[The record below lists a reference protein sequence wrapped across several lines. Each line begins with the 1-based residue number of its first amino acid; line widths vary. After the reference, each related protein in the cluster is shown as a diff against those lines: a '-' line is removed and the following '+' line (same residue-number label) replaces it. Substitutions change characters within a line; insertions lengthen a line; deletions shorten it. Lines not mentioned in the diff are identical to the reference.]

1 MLYHCY
7 VIFNLV
13 VLFHFSTAFS
23 SLDSLDHPVF
33 LSQGY
38 LLPFTHVNAM
48 TVTNTERGITHK
60 NLLLALESGYIHTIP
75 KNLLDPRRSFQQ
87 TPQLEEEG
95 LIPYVPEL
103 PLHPMAFVN
112 YNKTGTVLFYS
123 FYCLLFSMR
132 IS

>member
-1 MLYHCY
+1 MISYLA
-7 VIFNLV
+7 FS
-13 VLFHFSTAFS
+13 FHSSTAFS

-38 LLPFTHVNAM
+38 LLPLTHVNAM

-60 NLLLALESGYIHTIP
+60 NLLLALESGYIHMIP

-95 LIPYVPEL
+95 LVPYVPEL

-112 YNKTGTVLFYS
+112 YNKTGTIQFSHEISLCSLF
-123 FYCLLFSMR
+123 FSV
-132 IS
+132 SDSWK